1 MSILQLDIAEDD
13 RAALEQ
19 AVTVLENPNWIT
31 RLAGLAGKP
40 VEMIGSLTPKAVSG
54 LVTRASQKALTVA
67 LRLALTTLTA
77 KPLWRSELL
86 HKVAAASSG
95 AMGGAFG
102 LATLPVE
109 LPVSTTLILRS
120 IAEIARQEG
129 EDLSDPE
136 AALAC
141 VQVFALGSGRED
153 VSPAESSYFAVRA
166 ALAQTMSEAAHFITE
181 HGVAGQGAPVMIR
194 LASEIAS
201 RFGFVISQKV
211 AAQAVPVIGALG
223 GAAVNATFM
232 DHYQDLARAHFTVR
246 RLERTYGREVVRQAY
261 DDIRQR
267 AGGGPA
273 PGDGPA
279 FLPRPPVRNDR

>member
-1 MSILQLDIAEDD
+1 MTILKLDIANDD
-13 RAALEQ
+13 RLALEQ
-19 AVTVLENPNWIT
+19 AVAVLEQPNWIT

-40 VEMIGSLTPKAVSG
+40 VEIIGNITPKAVTG
-54 LVTRASQKALTVA
+54 LVARTSQKALMVA
-67 LRLALTTLTA
+67 LRLAMTTMTA

-95 AMGGAFG
+95 ALGGAFG

-136 AALAC
+136 AALSC
-141 VQVFALGSGRED
+141 VQVFALGSGKED
-153 VSPAESSYFAVRA
+153 ANPAESSYFAVRA
-166 ALAQTMSEAAHFITE
+166 ALAQSIAEAARFITE
-181 HGVAGQGAPVMIR
+181 HGFVGQGAPVLIR
-194 LASEIAS
+194 LASEIAT
-201 RFGFVISQKV
+201 RFGIVVSQKV

-223 GAAVNATFM
+223 GAAVNTAFM

-246 RLERTYGREVVRQAY
+246 RLERTYGREVVREAY
-261 DDIRQR
+261 DDIQER
-267 AGGGPA
+267 ADIGPA
-273 PGDGPA
+273 SDKESA
-279 FLPRPPVRNDR
+279 SLPRP

>member
-1 MSILQLDIAEDD
+1 M
-13 RAALEQ
+13 
-19 AVTVLENPNWIT
+19 
-31 RLAGLAGKP
+31 
-40 VEMIGSLTPKAVSG
+40 
-54 LVTRASQKALTVA
+54 VA
-67 LRLALTTLTA
+67 LRLAVTTLTA

-102 LATLPVE
+102 LATLPFE
-109 LPVSTTLILRS
+109 LPISTTLILRS

-129 EDLSDPE
+129 EDLSDPG

-141 VQVFALGSGRED
+141 VQVFALGSDRED
-153 VSPAESSYFAVRA
+153 ASPAESSYFAVRA
-166 ALAQTMSEAAHFITE
+166 ALAQSMAEAAHFLTE
-181 HGVAGQGAPVMIR
+181 HGFVGQGTPVMIR
-194 LASEIAS
+194 LASEIAT
-201 RFGFVISQKV
+201 RFGIVVSQKV

-223 GAAVNATFM
+223 GAAVNAAFM

-267 AGGGPA
+267 AGIGPA
-273 PGDGPA
+273 PDEEPA
-279 FLPRPPVRNDR
+279 FLPRPRRGVRNR